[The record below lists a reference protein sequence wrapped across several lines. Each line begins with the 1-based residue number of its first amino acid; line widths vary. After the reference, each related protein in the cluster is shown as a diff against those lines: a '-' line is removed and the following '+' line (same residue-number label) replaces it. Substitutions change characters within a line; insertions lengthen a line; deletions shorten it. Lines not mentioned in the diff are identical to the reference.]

1 MSLRNLNI
9 LGLRSAAKEGDPA
22 RFKHDLINILIDMD
36 EDIEKIKKEIEEI
49 KNKLLKNEK
58 K

>member
-1 MSLRNLNI
+1 MSFRKIDILRLKSISNVEEPESFAHNLIKI
-9 LGLRSAAKEGDPA
+9 L
-22 RFKHDLINILIDMD
+22 FDMD
-36 EDIEKIKKEIEEI
+36 EDIERIKKEIEER

>member
-1 MSLRNLNI
+1 MGFIKLDI
-9 LGLRSAAKEGDPA
+9 LGLRSISNVEEPESFA
-22 RFKHDLINILIDMD
+22 HDLIKILFDID

>member
-1 MSLRNLNI
+1 MSFRKFDILRLQSISNVEDPESFAANLIKI
-9 LGLRSAAKEGDPA
+9 LFE
-22 RFKHDLINILIDMD
+22 MD

-49 KNKLLKNEK
+49 KDELLKNEK

>member
-1 MSLRNLNI
+1 MSYRKLDILSLKIISNIEEPESFANNLIKI
-9 LGLRSAAKEGDPA
+9 L
-22 RFKHDLINILIDMD
+22 FDMD
-36 EDIEKIKKEIEEI
+36 EDIEKIKREIERI